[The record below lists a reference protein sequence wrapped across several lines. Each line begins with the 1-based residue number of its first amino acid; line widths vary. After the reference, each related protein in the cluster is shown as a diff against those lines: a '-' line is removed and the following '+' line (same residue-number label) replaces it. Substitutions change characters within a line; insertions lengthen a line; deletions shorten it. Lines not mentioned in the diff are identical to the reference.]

1 MTYQI
6 ADEPAP
12 SEGRANFVFRP
23 NAPLL
28 ADMLCGSWLSFPWF
42 AINALALGSPTAKRE
57 VKLCL
62 FAMAGIVA
70 LAFGIYGLVHVG
82 VIESRLSLRLA
93 LLGLDG
99 FKLGCAYLIA
109 RIQLRTFEVYTYYG
123 GAVQKTMAVIM
134 VGRFLRPI
142 LFGLSAS
149 PIWHAIIS

>member
-1 MTYQI
+1 
-6 ADEPAP
+6 
-12 SEGRANFVFRP
+12 
-23 NAPLL
+23 
-28 ADMLCGSWLSFPWF
+28 MLCGSWLSFPWF

-82 VIESRLSLRLA
+82 VIESRLALRLA

-123 GAVQKTMAVIM
+123 GAVQKTMVVIM
-134 VGRFLRPI
+134 AGRFLRPI
-142 LFGLSAS
+142 LFSLSAS

>member
-12 SEGRANFVFRP
+12 NEGRGNFVFRP

-28 ADMLCGSWLSFPWF
+28 ATMLCGSWLAFPWF
-42 AINALALGSPTAKRE
+42 ALNALALGSPTAKRE

-62 FAMAGIVA
+62 FAMAGIAA

-82 VIESRLSLRLA
+82 VIESRLALRLA
-93 LLGLDG
+93 LLALSG

-109 RIQLRTFEVYTYYG
+109 NIQARTFEVYTYYG
-123 GAVQKTMAVIM
+123 GAVQKTMFVIM
-134 VGRFLRPI
+134 AGRYLRPLI
-142 LFGLSAS
+142 FGISAS